1 MTGFRLGRLFGISI
15 HVDWSWLVIF
25 GLVSWSLSATFGQLH
40 AGWSVGMRWGMAM
53 LAAFLF
59 FASVLA
65 HELAHSLAALARHV
79 PVQNITLFMFG
90 GVSNIQREPDTPAEE
105 LFITIVG
112 PLTSLFLGALFLVI
126 GAGGYVLNDAALS
139 ASALLARLQPMNTI
153 LAWLGSINIMVGF
166 FNLIPAF
173 PLDGGRIIRSLLWA
187 VTRDLRRSTRL
198 AALLG
203 QGIGWSMIFA
213 GALML
218 FGIRILFFGTG
229 IFNGIWL
236 IFIGWFL
243 NNAAAA
249 GYRHVAMQEML
260 VDIPVRHVM
269 QTQLPVVASN
279 ASLDELVTRQLG
291 KPEEQLMLVAE
302 GQNVVGMVAM
312 HDVTKSS
319 KDAWDRTPVRAIMT
333 PVSDLEYVTPD
344 QDVAEVFDHLQRR
357 QLRQVPVVVDNQVV
371 GLLRSKDI
379 ARWLQLRSGLKS

>member
-1 MTGFRLGRLFGISI
+1 MTGFRMGKLFGINI

-25 GLVSWSLSATFGQLH
+25 GLVSWSLSATFGQIH

-65 HELAHSLAALARHV
+65 HELAHSLAALARGV

-126 GAGGYVLNDAALS
+126 GAGGYVLNDAVLS
-139 ASALLARLQPMNTI
+139 ASALLARLQPINTI

-173 PLDGGRIIRSLLWA
+173 PLDGGRIVRGLLWA
-187 VTRDLRRSTRL
+187 ITRDLRRSTRM

-203 QGIGWSMIFA
+203 QAIGWSMILA
-213 GALML
+213 GGLML
-218 FGIRILFFGTG
+218 FSIPIPFFGTG
-229 IFNGIWL
+229 IFNGVWL

-243 NNAAAA
+243 NNAATA
-249 GYRHVAMQEML
+249 GYRHVATQEML

-279 ASLDELVTRQLG
+279 ASLDELMTRQLG
-291 KPEEQLMLVAE
+291 RPEEQTMLVAE
-302 GQNVVGMVAM
+302 GQNVVGVVAM
-312 HDVTKSS
+312 HDITKSA
-319 KDAWDRTPVRAIMT
+319 KDTWDRTPVRAIMT

-371 GLLRSKDI
+371 GLLRCTDI
-379 ARWLQLRSGLKS
+379 ARWLQLRSEPKS